1 MANIE
6 FITKED
12 LEQFKEEL
20 FSELRRP
27 GQKLH
32 KTSEQKEWLKSYEV
46 RKLLSIS
53 PGTLQSLR
61 DSGTLKFSKVGGLM
75 FYKYD
80 DVAALI
86 EGKNKSG
93 RH

>member
-1 MANIE
+1 MASIE

-12 LEQFKEEL
+12 LEQFKQEL
-20 FSELRRP
+20 LSELRSP

-32 KTSEQKEWLKSYEV
+32 KNSEQKEWLKSYEV

-53 PGTLQSLR
+53 HGTLQSLR
-61 DSGTLKFSKVGGLM
+61 DTETLKFSKVGGLM

-86 EGKNKSG
+86 ERRKNK
-93 RH
+93 